1 MKRVYFFSTPG
12 DAATLLSAFDR
23 VLPVQY
29 VSHGTL
35 QLPAPKVYT
44 CADQIPSL
52 GISSAETGSQS
63 DQYLVLLR
71 DSAFKVENFRD
82 AEGIERLAIYN
93 GSNEGSA
100 VLTVAGQWGNDVLL
114 AGNFSTMHADAVSRK
129 LLRTFAATI
138 KKIGFVKASLW
149 WVGSEAFEM
158 LKVGKRLATLA
169 VQSPP
174 EYDLPLPDELRS
186 DRASN

>member
-1 MKRVYFFSTPG
+1 MKRVYFFSTPS
-12 DAATLLSAFDR
+12 DAAMLLSAFDR
-23 VLPVQY
+23 VLSVQY

-35 QLPAPKVYT
+35 QLSAPHVYT
-44 CADQIPSL
+44 CSDQIPSL
-52 GISSAETGSQS
+52 GTASAETGSQS

-71 DSAFKVENFRD
+71 DSASKAENFRD

-100 VLTVAGQWGNDVLL
+100 ILTVAGQWGSDVLL
-114 AGNFSTMHADAVSRK
+114 AGNFSTMHSDVVSRK

-138 KKIGFVKASLW
+138 KKAGFVKVSMW
-149 WVGSEAFEM
+149 WVGSEAFGM
-158 LKVGKRLATLA
+158 LKAGKRLATLA

-174 EYDLPLPDELRS
+174 EYDLPLPS
-186 DRASN
+186 

>member
-12 DAATLLSAFDR
+12 DAAKLLSAFDR

-44 CADQIPSL
+44 CSDQIPSL
-52 GISSAETGSQS
+52 GTSSAETGSQS

-71 DSAFKVENFRD
+71 DSAFKAENFRD
-82 AEGIERLAIYN
+82 AEGIERLAIYS

-100 VLTVAGQWGNDVLL
+100 VLTVAGQWGSDVLL
-114 AGNFSTMHADAVSRK
+114 AGNFSTMHDDADSKK
-129 LLRTFAATI
+129 LLRSFAATI
-138 KKIGFVKASLW
+138 KKVGFVKVSMW
-149 WVGSEAFEM
+149 WVGPEAFGM
-158 LKVGKRLATLA
+158 LKAGKRLGTLA

-174 EYDLPLPDELRS
+174 EYDLPLPSL
-186 DRASN
+186 